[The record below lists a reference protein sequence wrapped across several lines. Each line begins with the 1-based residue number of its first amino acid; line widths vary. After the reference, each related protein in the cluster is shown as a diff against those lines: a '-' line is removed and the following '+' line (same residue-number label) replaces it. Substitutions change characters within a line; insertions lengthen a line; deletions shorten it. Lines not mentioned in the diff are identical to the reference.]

1 MDRPEGTGSGR
12 LKSGLVQL
20 VRMSIQTDPLED
32 LGRDLGEAIAET
44 PEYEAFE
51 AAKADVEADE
61 AVQSKITEFHSV
73 RERFLRA
80 RQAGDVSSELRQEVE
95 STQAE
100 LHAMPTM
107 ATYLDAQE
115 ALQERL
121 ESINEAISEP
131 LAVDFGGEAGGCC
144 HD

>member
-1 MDRPEGTGSGR
+1 
-12 LKSGLVQL
+12 
-20 VRMSIQTDPLED
+20 MSVQTDPLED
-32 LGRDLGEAIAET
+32 LGRDLGAAIAET

-61 AVQSKITEFHSV
+61 AVQSKISEFHAV
-73 RERFLRA
+73 RERYLRA
-80 RQAGDVSSELRQEVE
+80 RQAGEGSPELRREVE

-107 ATYLDAQE
+107 AAYLDAQE